1 MTPAQFRRWFSSL
14 PEKYQRVARS
24 MYDDAR
30 KTGTHTASSLL
41 LIRTLV
47 EAESNLMR
55 DFQND
60 NHQ

>member
-47 EAESNLMR
+47 EGRIKFDER
-55 DFQND
+55 FQK
-60 NHQ
+60 

>member
-41 LIRTLV
+41 LIRTLI
-47 EAESNLMR
+47 EDQINFDG
-55 DFQND
+55 DFTL
-60 NHQ
+60 

>member
-1 MTPAQFRRWFSSL
+1 MTPEHFRQWFATL

-41 LIRTLV
+41 LIRTLI
-47 EAESNLMR
+47 EDQINFDG
-55 DFQND
+55 DFTL
-60 NHQ
+60 

>member
-1 MTPAQFRRWFSSL
+1 MTPAQFRHWFSSL

-41 LIRTLV
+41 LIRSLIEDQINFDGDFTL
-47 EAESNLMR
+47 
-55 DFQND
+55 
-60 NHQ
+60 